1 MVIVR
6 TEKRVPTTWLGR
18 HSHVSNDTKFHA
30 IEGQE
35 EGKLGSTY
43 WPRIDEA
50 SKPKDTSHEW
60 IQRIGRDGGRKGGRN
75 GGKIAEILSENFF
88 VSFSLLFFF
97 FVFFSSST
105 FFFFFSIIA
114 TFECDHSHDLRISK
128 LVNTEERNFDWHEEG
143 GGGKGRVEGT
153 KDEWRNINLARK

>member
-88 VSFSLLFFF
+88 VSFSLP
-97 FVFFSSST
+97 SP
-105 FFFFFSIIA
+105 
-114 TFECDHSHDLRISK
+114 RIHRQGWIRGIYRSRQCFGIWNGPRRCK
-128 LVNTEERNFDWHEEG
+128 RCP
-143 GGGKGRVEGT
+143 RVET
-153 KDEWRNINLARK
+153 KFETDREMIVSMKLESLSWIVF

>member
-97 FVFFSSST
+97 LFFFLLLLSFFFLASSLRSSVITVTTYVYLNSST
-105 FFFFFSIIA
+105 RKSEILID
-114 TFECDHSHDLRISK
+114 TKR
-128 LVNTEERNFDWHEEG
+128 VVEG
-143 GGGKGRVEGT
+143 GGGWKGRRTNEG
-153 KDEWRNINLARK
+153 ISI